1 MSEKVLYRKWRPL
14 TFNEVV
20 GQEHVTKT
28 LKNSIEAQ
36 PNKPCIFI
44 YWAKGCRKDNYGKSI
59 SESG

>member
-28 LKNSIEAQ
+28 LKILLNST
-36 PNKPCIFI
+36 KPAMPI
-44 YWAKGCRKDNYGKSI
+44 YLLGQGV
-59 SESG
+59 